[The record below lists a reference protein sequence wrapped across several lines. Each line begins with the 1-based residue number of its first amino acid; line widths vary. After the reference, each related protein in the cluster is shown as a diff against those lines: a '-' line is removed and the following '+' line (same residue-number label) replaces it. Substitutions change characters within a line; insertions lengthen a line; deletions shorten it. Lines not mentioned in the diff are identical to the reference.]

1 MLPQGRSDT
10 HHPMRRG
17 RLHSIGRRVSMRGQ
31 NERPYSTA
39 GGQASLP
46 VHHDVGREKSSKT
59 SGDSAAGLSVRRQ
72 LWLGRSSREYGWA
85 DENDRTGSFEALN
98 MQADWTTTPLKS
110 CRSSKITDVETA
122 VVTGVDKDSQV
133 RVMYFLPVP
142 VRLDNIL
149 QTRVFTLIVF
159 LAIRT

>member
-1 MLPQGRSDT
+1 
-10 HHPMRRG
+10 
-17 RLHSIGRRVSMRGQ
+17 
-31 NERPYSTA
+31 
-39 GGQASLP
+39 
-46 VHHDVGREKSSKT
+46 
-59 SGDSAAGLSVRRQ
+59 
-72 LWLGRSSREYGWA
+72 
-85 DENDRTGSFEALN
+85 